1 MTHGESFVSWQAKE
15 QQDKF
20 QKEKDDN
27 SEWRINIDLDKDGW
41 TNGVRL
47 TDGDGTVPL
56 ISLGLQCRTCAAAFL
71 VQLALKPGQQVLSSC
86 VCAAGVGGSPG

>member
-1 MTHGESFVSWQAKE
+1 MGRFCPGRPRE

-20 QKEKDDN
+20 QKEKDDD
-27 SEWRINIDLDKDGW
+27 SEWRIDIDLDEDGW

-56 ISLGLQCRTCAAAFL
+56 ISLGLQCRKCAAALL
-71 VQLALKPGQQVLSSC
+71 VQLALTPVQQALRPYA
-86 VCAAGVGGSPG
+86 CAAGVGGSPG